1 MMNITPYE
9 KNSYFLN
16 DKKDLVILS
25 KIKHL
30 ESLKLRRN
38 DEEVV
43 KLIKSQLKKDWR
55 TPLISYLN
63 YKLRRYKR

>member
-55 TPLISYLN
+55 TPLISYRN